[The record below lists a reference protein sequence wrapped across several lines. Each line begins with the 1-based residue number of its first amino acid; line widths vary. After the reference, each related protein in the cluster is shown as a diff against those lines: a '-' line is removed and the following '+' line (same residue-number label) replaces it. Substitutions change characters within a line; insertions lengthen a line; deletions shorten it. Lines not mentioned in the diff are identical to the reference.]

1 MGIPRVRHTD
11 SRIVI
16 EDKEKVQKV
25 YRRNTESSRVI
36 YYSGS
41 THHSPEDSRVLQS
54 NTTIDFPNND
64 PELSRKG

>member
-1 MGIPRVRHTD
+1 MGIPGVRHTD
-11 SRIVI
+11 SLTVI
-16 EDKEKVQKV
+16 EDKGKVQKV

-41 THHSPEDSRVLQS
+41 THQSLEDSRVLQS
-54 NTTIDFPNND
+54 SITIDFPNND